1 MAARKRFRYMVDIHT
16 HILPGLD
23 DGARDLEEAVAMVR
37 MAAEEGTRHIVATP
51 HSDLQ
56 YKYDPATVDRGI
68 AELSEAC
75 GAVIPIYR
83 GCDFHLYY
91 DNIQDALEHPS
102 KYAINNKRYV
112 LVEFS
117 DLLIIKTADEVFY
130 RMQVAGMI
138 PIITHPERNM
148 LLRKRLEQLQAW
160 ASAGVLLQVTAQSFL
175 GRWGREAKAFSDELM
190 QRGLVHVIASDA
202 HDTVNRPPLLRE
214 AYDYVARKWGEP
226 RAEALFRQN
235 PQAVLSG
242 ETIVWEPEPP
252 PEGKPWYRFWA

>member
-1 MAARKRFRYMVDIHT
+1 MIDIHT

-23 DGARDLEEAVAMVR
+23 DGARTLEEAVSMVR

-51 HSDLQ
+51 HADLQ
-56 YKYDPATVDRGI
+56 YRYDPETVTRKI
-68 AELSEAC
+68 AQVTEAC
-75 GAVIPIYR
+75 GAVIPIHR

-91 DNIQDALEHPS
+91 DNIHDALQNPA

-117 DLLIIKTADEVFY
+117 DLLIIRTADEVFY
-130 RMQVAGMI
+130 RMQMAGMV

-148 LLRKRLEQLQAW
+148 LLQKRAEQLQKW
-160 ASAGVLLQVTAQSFL
+160 ASSGVLLQVTAQSFL

-190 QRGLVHVIASDA
+190 QRGLVHFVASDA

-214 AYDYVARKWGEP
+214 AYDYVARHWGET
-226 RAEALFRQN
+226 RAEALFHSN
-235 PQAVLSG
+235 PTAVLAG
-242 ETIVWEPEPP
+242 DPIVWEPEP
-252 PEGKPWYRFWA
+252 ETEAKPWYRFWR